1 MTTHEISFKI
11 QSDVDINSWLL
22 KYNNKVPEMLKIKM
36 EREHPGLFEEVKKYF
51 IFYYKND
58 NLWIKN
64 FDFLRKM
71 RPDIKNKIISHTFF
85 PLLSTFS
92 YFFSDLE
99 ANFKYKIALN
109 LKSKIIEKQEMI
121 ISEKNSNPKN
131 KIKYIYFI
139 GKGLVSIR
147 KDDKEICLY
156 ESGGYFGDE
165 YFLSETAQFTY
176 KNASDS
182 DMFLFCCP
190 IEIIKEMCVNYEES
204 FLILLIKTLIC
215 FSRIRHEAEIFGLKF
230 EDKNKEFF
238 SKIHQNINK
247 KIETKKVIFKKND
260 FQNTEFIKENKLYP
274 NSLEDINPRNQII
287 EMDEIKL
294 NDIEENMSP
303 IKLIHMK
310 TPSDEFNENIPFEIK
325 TPIDEIKENNKNNKV
340 YTEDSSVED
349 IFDNLNFLDKIEFN
363 EENIGNIIKLKFIVQ
378 NLNDSKQI
386 LDNLFKKVCFLANQ
400 VTFLKK
406 NYESMIVKSKNLID
420 LFELKMNYFD

>member
-1 MTTHEISFKI
+1 MVHSMTNILLFTICLIYFIHYSACIFACLSYLNPNPLSKDTWIYSDIFKNSTSEYYTLNDSDRYVASVYLLIETFTTIGYGDINPKNITEVIFIMICQLLSLGLFAYLISCIIDFISRMTTHEISFKI

-204 FLILLIKTLIC
+204 FLILLIKTLIR

-247 KIETKKVIFKKND
+247 KIETKKR
-260 FQNTEFIKENKLYP
+260 Y
-274 NSLEDINPRNQII
+274 
-287 EMDEIKL
+287 
-294 NDIEENMSP
+294 
-303 IKLIHMK
+303 
-310 TPSDEFNENIPFEIK
+310 
-325 TPIDEIKENNKNNKV
+325 
-340 YTEDSSVED
+340 
-349 IFDNLNFLDKIEFN
+349 
-363 EENIGNIIKLKFIVQ
+363 
-378 NLNDSKQI
+378 
-386 LDNLFKKVCFLANQ
+386 
-400 VTFLKK
+400 
-406 NYESMIVKSKNLID
+406 
-420 LFELKMNYFD
+420 